1 MQTLPL
7 SEGGVW
13 LVPAH
18 VPDHWTLVAICWEL
32 AEIWFYDSLPERTS
46 AMADEKVVQELIWV
60 LLKVLVNHFG
70 VILDLLGWIW
80 VSKSVSMHC

>member
-1 MQTLPL
+1 VQASPP
-7 SEGGVW
+7 SEGRVW

-32 AEIWFYDSLPERTS
+32 AEIRFYDSLPERTS
-46 AMADEKVVQELIWV
+46 ATADEKVVRELIWV

-70 VILDLLGWIW
+70 VILDLSGWTW
-80 VSKSVSMHC
+80 VSELVSMHC

>member
-1 MQTLPL
+1 MQALPP

-18 VPDHWTLVAICWEL
+18 VPVHWTLVAICWEL
-32 AEIWFYDSLPERTS
+32 TEIQFYDSLPECTS
-46 AMADEKVVQELIWV
+46 TTADEKVVQELIWV

-70 VILDLLGWIW
+70 VILDLLGWTW
-80 VSKSVSMHC
+80 VSESVSMHC